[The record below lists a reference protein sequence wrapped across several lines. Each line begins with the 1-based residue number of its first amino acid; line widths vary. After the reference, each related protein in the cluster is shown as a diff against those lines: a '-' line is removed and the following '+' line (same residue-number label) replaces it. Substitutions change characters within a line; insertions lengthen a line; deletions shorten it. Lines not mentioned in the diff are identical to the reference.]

1 MSRGSASRALIVVA
15 VTVDGTII
23 HKSGNMTGGQG
34 QSGGR
39 KFDDK
44 QVEAL
49 KRLKETYLNQLKELN
64 QSKPKDKADEGLLQQ
79 LARLDAEHNI
89 AKDDLVSYGRAIE
102 GMTR

>member
-1 MSRGSASRALIVVA
+1 

-79 LARLDAEHNI
+79 LARLDAEHSI
-89 AKDDLVSYGRAIE
+89 AKDDLVSHGRAI
-102 GMTR
+102 GGDDLLI